1 MGTRIS
7 AILQSAGVNRMTKK
21 KTTRADAIQQAA
33 DYIIN
38 ILDSEP
44 WKERLEK
51 AAYCRNCPAR
61 QGGVLDNDDID
72 HVCSFCPLRPYMMA
86 LAELELRSKRKKP

>member
-1 MGTRIS
+1 MMS
-7 AILQSAGVNRMTKK
+7 KK

-33 DYIIN
+33 DYIIK
-38 ILDSEP
+38 ILDTEP

-51 AAYCRNCPAR
+51 AAYCRDCPAR
-61 QGGVLDNDDID
+61 QGGILDDNDID

-86 LAELELRSKRKKP
+86 LAELELRSKRKKPF